1 MSEAIFHGIY
11 IAFLIP
17 RDVSADSFGRVKEH
31 ERGAGTSRFD

>member
-11 IAFLIP
+11 VSFLIP
-17 RDVSADSFGRVKEH
+17 RDVSADSLGGIKEH